1 MVSAIPSVDFYRPI
15 CSLDIRS
22 SWTDTGDK
30 LAILWFYST
39 DVSQGTFSD
48 FWKAEFDA
56 NIPYTEGPFLLKEV
70 WQEDLPQSGYS
81 GLDLCLD
88 VFADQPSGS
97 VLISTA
103 VPYVNLNDSVPNVNS
118 EKVILV
124 SSRLVHFKPQSSS
137 TNKLKSIKI
146 YRGVPSRFVQ
156 DRLAFYR
163 A

>member
-1 MVSAIPSVDFYRPI
+1 MMESL
-15 CSLDIRS
+15 CSRELPD
-22 SWTDTGDK
+22 
-30 LAILWFYST
+30 
-39 DVSQGTFSD
+39 GTFSD

-118 EKVILV
+118 EKVILPEDAALEAIMNIE
-124 SSRLVHFKPQSSS
+124 R
-137 TNKLKSIKI
+137 KI
-146 YRGVPSRFVQ
+146 SMAPNG
-156 DRLAFYR
+156 
-163 A
+163 